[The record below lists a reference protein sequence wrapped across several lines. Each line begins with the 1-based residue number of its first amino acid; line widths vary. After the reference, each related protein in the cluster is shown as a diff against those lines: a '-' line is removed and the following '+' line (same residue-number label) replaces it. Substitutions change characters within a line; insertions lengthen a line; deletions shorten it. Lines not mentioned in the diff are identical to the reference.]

1 MKLCNLILMSK
12 GGVGKSFISWVIAQY
27 GFTKGYNMYCA
38 DTDPGNPTFAGY
50 SALKVEY
57 IDIVSR
63 GMQIDRARFDDLVE
77 KVAEH
82 EGYSVID
89 TGSTTF
95 FPLMSYMPEA
105 RTFDTLKNEGVCVVI
120 HVPLVGGSAVKET
133 LAALEKV
140 LECTD
145 VQVVIWLNGNFGI
158 VELNGMPI
166 TETQLYKKFQDRVLG
181 IVNVKPR
188 AADTFG
194 IDFSTLLGNK
204 LTFGEIANHKFK
216 LAQKQ
221 RFAEVRRELF
231 EQLDEIIDLH
241 ESHG

>member
-27 GFTKGYNMYCA
+27 GVSKGYPMYCA

-50 SALKVEY
+50 SALQVQY
-57 IDIVSR
+57 IDIANDE
-63 GMQIDRARFDDLVE
+63 MQIDRKRFDDLVDNI
-77 KVAEH
+77 AEH

-95 FPLMSYMPEA
+95 FPLMSYVTEA
-105 RTFDTLKNEGVCVVI
+105 RTFDTLKQEGVRVVV

-145 VQVVIWLNGNFGI
+145 VEVVIWLNGYFGA
-158 VELNGMPI
+158 VELNGKPI
-166 TETQLYKKFQDRVLG
+166 TETQLYKKYVSRVLG
-181 IVNVKPR
+181 VVNVKTR

-194 IDFSTLLGNK
+194 MDFSTLLGNK
-204 LTFGEIANHKFK
+204 LTFDAIPDHKFK
-216 LAQKQ
+216 LAERQ

-231 EQLDEIIDLH
+231 DQLDAFIA
-241 ESHG
+241 

>member
-1 MKLCNLILMSK
+1 MSK

-27 GFTKGYNMYCA
+27 GFSKGYLMYCA

-50 SALKVEY
+50 SALQVQY
-57 IDIVSR
+57 IDIANHQ
-63 GMQIDRARFDDLVE
+63 MQIDRARFDDLVDNI
-77 KVAEH
+77 AEH

-95 FPLMSYMPEA
+95 FPLMSYVTEA
-105 RTFDTLKNEGVCVVI
+105 RTFKTLKEEGVRVVV
-120 HVPLVGGSAVKET
+120 HVPVVGGAAVKET

-145 VQVVIWLNGNFGI
+145 VEVVIWLNGNFGA
-158 VELNGMPI
+158 VELNGKPI
-166 TETQLYKKFQDRVLG
+166 TETNLYKKFQSRVLG
-181 IVNVKPR
+181 VVDVKPR

-194 IDFSTLLGNK
+194 MDFATLLRNK
-204 LTFGEIANHKFK
+204 LTFDEIPSHKFK

-231 EQLDEIIDLH
+231 EQLDAFIA
-241 ESHG
+241 